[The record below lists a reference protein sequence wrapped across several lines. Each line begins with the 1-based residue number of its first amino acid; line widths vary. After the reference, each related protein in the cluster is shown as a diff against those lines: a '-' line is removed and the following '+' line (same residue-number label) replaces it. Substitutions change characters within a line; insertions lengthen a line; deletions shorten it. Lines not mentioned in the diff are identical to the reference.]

1 MTNDQS
7 RLREQCFLISF
18 IDEFARLNRGAAGT
32 GGGSGDPGPNTSEE
46 EFLQSLQEAER
57 RLTGNV
63 GDVTFA
69 QGTKVYNNFVCMMAR
84 NPASIVSRLVTDRG
98 LTELFN
104 LTPDQMSA
112 VMPKL
117 RVFKVQYS
125 GEDDRVGQSREFLF
139 GENHTRADVASI
151 IADRKGRGSGVGLK
165 SFEWQLIGTNTAE
178 VDNNIKANLTIHFN
192 SFQDFLDEEV
202 IQWALRQ
209 SSLERDVSGLESELP
224 ADKAN
229 YLDLIF
235 RTTKYREAANGEQEF
250 NQRYYRIKVVT
261 GWTVDPQAVR
271 EGLISSD
278 LRRKIE
284 STGTTLLLN
293 LLRHDIDFS
302 EDGTVEL
309 KLEYHASVEGMLTD
323 DGSNLLYASTLLR
336 EQTLRNVTEDG
347 STTTD
352 TETAS
357 DFNTLRQLEA
367 RQREL
372 EAEQQ
377 EAQASEE
384 TPGEEDDDCYQPYEG
399 RQVYDRFGPNNYT
412 VEEQIQDDINYVRQA
427 QRRILTRIYQRMLE
441 ELQENSMYYIDV
453 PESVFSEDEDGGV
466 TSLENFDTLQSGQ
479 AGSEARGSI
488 TTFSQEVSDELNDE
502 ETFGTGTQSD
512 AEVAASL
519 AGEGATNLNVIP
531 VAEKRG
537 DWNFLVP
544 NTRRIFYFYLGD
556 LLEIALDILKRG
568 DNPDEFADIRL
579 ILGTVIAGV
588 PDFRLS
594 SRRQTTQRNSTSS
607 GDRLLINMADI
618 PISLNLFLQFYTDR
632 VIARGRTTWPLRTFI
647 REVFTYLI
655 NPALGSGCADREYA
669 RAPNVSISHY
679 SAYGDSAGRDRV
691 LGGVGD
697 FGGRRLYDNEIE
709 PVTDSGRLLDR
720 ALYHYVLVQSGDYI
734 STGRLATDPDS
745 PSYDAQDGIYWLN
758 IGNDRGL
765 VKSIKFK
772 RTDIPG
778 LSEARQEREG
788 TIGLG
793 QLREKYDADVTLFG
807 NGLFQ
812 PGQLI
817 YINPTAVGLSSPGVS
832 TRLSSIIGIGGY
844 YQVISVDSAISE
856 QTYETVLNT
865 KWVASGTGI
874 EEPENSDDCN

>member
-1 MTNDQS
+1 MTNDQT

-18 IDEFARLNRGAAGT
+18 IDEFARLNRGALGT
-32 GGGSGDPGPNTSEE
+32 GGGAGDPAPDTSEE
-46 EFLQSLQEAER
+46 EFTESLREAER
-57 RLTGNV
+57 RLSGNAAE
-63 GDVTFA
+63 VTFA
-69 QGTKVYNNFVCMMAR
+69 QGTKIYNNFVCMMAR

-104 LTPDQMSA
+104 LTPDQMAA

-117 RVFKVQYS
+117 RIFKVQYS
-125 GEDDRVGQSREFLF
+125 GPNDRVGVSREFIF
-139 GENHTRADVASI
+139 GENYARADVASMVV
-151 IADRKGRGSGVGLK
+151 DRKGRGSGVGLK
-165 SFEWQLIGTNTAE
+165 SFDWQLIGTNTAE

-224 ADKAN
+224 TDKAN

-235 RTTKYREAANGEQEF
+235 RTTKYREASNGEEEF

-261 GWTVDPQAVR
+261 GWTVDPQVVR
-271 EGLISSD
+271 QGLISSD

-293 LLRHDIDFS
+293 LLRHDIDFR

-323 DGSNLLYASTLLR
+323 DGSNLLYASTADF
-336 EQTLRNVTEDG
+336 EQVLQTVVDG
-347 STTTD
+347 EATTS

-357 DFNTLRQLEA
+357 DFETLRQLQA

-384 TPGEEDDDCYQPYEG
+384 TPGEEEDECYQPYEG
-399 RQVYDRFGPNNYT
+399 RQLVDRFGPNNYT
-412 VEEQIQDDINYVRQA
+412 AEEQIQDDINYVRQA

-441 ELQENSMYYIDV
+441 ELQESSMYYVDV

-466 TSLENFDTLQSGQ
+466 TSVEDFDRFGAGQ
-479 AGSEARGSI
+479 APGAAARSI
-488 TTFSQEVSDELNDE
+488 RTFSDELQDE
-502 ETFGTGTQSD
+502 MEDENTFGTGIQTD
-512 AEVAASL
+512 AGVAASL
-519 AGEGATNLNVIP
+519 AGEGATNINVIP
-531 VAEKRG
+531 VAERRG
-537 DWNFLVP
+537 NWDPLVP
-544 NTRRIFYFYLGD
+544 DTRRIFYFYLGD
-556 LLEIALDILKRG
+556 LLEIALNILKRE
-568 DNPDEFADIRL
+568 DNPDELGDVRI
-579 ILGTVIAGV
+579 ILGTIAAGM

-594 SRRQTTQRNSTSS
+594 YLQRRASKSEGSRGNRV
-607 GDRLLINMADI
+607 LINMADI

-655 NPALGSGCADREYA
+655 NPALGSGCAERGHS

-679 SAYGDSAGRDRV
+679 SAYGDSEGNDRV
-691 LGGVGD
+691 TGREGD
-697 FGGRRLYDNEIE
+697 FGRRRLYDNEIE
-709 PVTDSGRLLDR
+709 PLSDAGRLQDR
-720 ALYHYVLVQSGDYI
+720 ALYHYVLIQSGDYV
-734 STGRLATDPDS
+734 STGRLATDSDS
-745 PSYDAQDGIYWLN
+745 PSYDAEDGIYWLN
-758 IGNDRGL
+758 IGNDRGI

-772 RTDIPG
+772 RTDVPG
-778 LSEARQEREG
+778 LAEARQEREG

-793 QLREKYDADVTLFG
+793 QIRDKYDADVTLFG

-844 YQVISVDSAISE
+844 YQIISVDSAISD
-856 QTYETVLNT
+856 QTYETILNT
-865 KWVASGTGI
+865 KWVASGTGLD
-874 EEPENSDDCN
+874 EPENSDDCN